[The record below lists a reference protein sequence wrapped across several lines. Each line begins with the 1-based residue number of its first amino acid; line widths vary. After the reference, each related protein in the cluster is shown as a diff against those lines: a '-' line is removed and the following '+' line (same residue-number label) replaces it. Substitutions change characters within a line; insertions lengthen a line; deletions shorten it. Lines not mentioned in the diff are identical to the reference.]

1 MNTDDE
7 NTLVIDELIDDF
19 GEEELQDEELLEEE
33 RDLIDSDQN
42 QKSPL
47 EVIGDEDEE
56 DVAIEDDLIVDQDT
70 NLDNVKS
77 QSKYGKLW
85 EFIRDLLQNDRY
97 NPSIIKW
104 ENIEEGEFRIVD
116 SSMVAG
122 LWAMVKGNTKMNYE
136 KLSRAIRLVDI
147 TVSAC
152 LLTTMF
158 ESHSMSNLNLFSL

>member
-33 RDLIDSDQN
+33 RDIIDSDQN

-70 NLDNVKS
+70 NL
-77 QSKYGKLW
+77 GKHI
-85 EFIRDLLQNDRY
+85 F
-97 NPSIIKW
+97 S
-104 ENIEEGEFRIVD
+104 NIFSNEDFRQF
-116 SSMVAG
+116 
-122 LWAMVKGNTKMNYE
+122 L
-136 KLSRAIRLVDI
+136 
-147 TVSAC
+147 
-152 LLTTMF
+152 
-158 ESHSMSNLNLFSL
+158 

>member
-33 RDLIDSDQN
+33 RDIIDSDQN

-70 NLDNVKS
+70 NL
-77 QSKYGKLW
+77 GKHI
-85 EFIRDLLQNDRY
+85 F
-97 NPSIIKW
+97 
-104 ENIEEGEFRIVD
+104 V
-116 SSMVAG
+116 
-122 LWAMVKGNTKMNYE
+122 
-136 KLSRAIRLVDI
+136 
-147 TVSAC
+147 
-152 LLTTMF
+152 
-158 ESHSMSNLNLFSL
+158 

>member
-33 RDLIDSDQN
+33 RDIIDSDQN

-70 NLDNVKS
+70 NL
-77 QSKYGKLW
+77 GKHIFVLYI
-85 EFIRDLLQNDRY
+85 FI
-97 NPSIIKW
+97 
-104 ENIEEGEFRIVD
+104 
-116 SSMVAG
+116 
-122 LWAMVKGNTKMNYE
+122 
-136 KLSRAIRLVDI
+136 
-147 TVSAC
+147 
-152 LLTTMF
+152 
-158 ESHSMSNLNLFSL
+158 

>member
-33 RDLIDSDQN
+33 RDIIDSDQN

-70 NLDNVKS
+70 NL
-77 QSKYGKLW
+77 GKHI
-85 EFIRDLLQNDRY
+85 F
-97 NPSIIKW
+97 S
-104 ENIEEGEFRIVD
+104 NIFSYIV
-116 SSMVAG
+116 S
-122 LWAMVKGNTKMNYE
+122 
-136 KLSRAIRLVDI
+136 
-147 TVSAC
+147 
-152 LLTTMF
+152 
-158 ESHSMSNLNLFSL
+158 LNAHLRV